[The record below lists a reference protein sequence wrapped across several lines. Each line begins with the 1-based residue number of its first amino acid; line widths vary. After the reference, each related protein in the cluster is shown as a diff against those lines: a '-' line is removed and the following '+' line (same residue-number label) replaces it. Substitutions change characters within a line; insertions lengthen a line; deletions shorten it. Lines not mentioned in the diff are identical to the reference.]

1 MVCCF
6 IYSKRGINAI
16 TLCISII
23 IYFSLSIIFPET
35 NSEVKVQ
42 AKLVQVEGT
51 KDYVEVNNY
60 DWYLEIPKINLQ
72 AEIREGTDSETLN
85 ESIAHFT
92 ETVRENGNI
101 GLAGH
106 NRGYE
111 VNYFERIKELEKG
124 DKIFYAYNRDKTR
137 VYCN

>member
-1 MVCCF
+1 MVYCF
-6 IYSKRGINAI
+6 IYSKKGINAI

-23 IYFSLSIIFPET
+23 IYFSLSIIFPKT
-35 NSEVKVQ
+35 NSDVKVQ
-42 AKLVQVEGT
+42 AQLVQVEGMQ
-51 KDYVEVNNY
+51 DYVQVNNY

-72 AEIREGTDSETLN
+72 AEIREGTD

-124 DKIFYAYNRDKTR
+124 DKIFYAYNREKTR